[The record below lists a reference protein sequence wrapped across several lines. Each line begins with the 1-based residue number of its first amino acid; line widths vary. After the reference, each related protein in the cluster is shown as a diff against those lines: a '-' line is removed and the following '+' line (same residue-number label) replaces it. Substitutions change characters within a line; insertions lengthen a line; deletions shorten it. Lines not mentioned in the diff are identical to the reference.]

1 MCGRGGYYRVL
12 FKIVGDGRADA
23 ELKQQ
28 EPVQS
33 RKELL
38 GAERTGSLPKCVG
51 MEVRILTTL
60 LLHPEPS
67 QVCGDGRVNG
77 E

>member
-1 MCGRGGYYRVL
+1 MDNLVSGMCGVGGYDRVL

-38 GAERTGSLPKCVG
+38 GAERTGVPLRDRG
-51 MEVRILTTL
+51 M
-60 LLHPEPS
+60 
-67 QVCGDGRVNG
+67 GGRMRN
-77 E
+77 